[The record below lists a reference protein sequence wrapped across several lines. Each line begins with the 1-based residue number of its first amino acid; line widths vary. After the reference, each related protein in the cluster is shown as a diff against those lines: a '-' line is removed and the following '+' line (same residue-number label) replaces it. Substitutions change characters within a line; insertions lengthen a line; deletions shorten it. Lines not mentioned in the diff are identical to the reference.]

1 MLALFVAMLLAIP
14 WGGTI
19 AQEPPQE
26 DEFVEDTGAPAE
38 EEEAAALPLLAGEQI
53 MRITFFSVDQMA
65 YITHPFFQI
74 TGDNDFRG
82 GQAGNS
88 AFGIME
94 AATDKNE
101 STLIKAFH
109 TIPALGFET
118 GQNLEFF
125 FPKAAT
131 VGFDYVRISQTDKES
146 LDTTK
151 KIVTIPRITMDT
163 YYYAIYAKAYA
174 FNLTEPGL
182 NYFIG
187 SGLALIQGSFL
198 AIPFEGASEKRI
210 EFGQSPV
217 GFTQLGLEIL
227 GDGFGVRY
235 ELRLVNAKK
244 VRLSRNPY
252 LDQASATKI
261 DFSGSMVRLSVFYQ
275 F

>member
-1 MLALFVAMLLAIP
+1 MALFATMLLAIP
-14 WGGTI
+14 WGGTN

-26 DEFVEDTGAPAE
+26 DEFVEDAGAPPAE
-38 EEEAAALPLLAGEQI
+38 GEEAAALPLIAGEQI
-53 MRITFFSVDQMA
+53 MRITFFGIDQMA
-65 YITHPFFQI
+65 YITHPYFQI

-88 AFGIME
+88 AFGISE

-109 TIPALGFET
+109 TIPAFGFET

-125 FPKAAT
+125 LPKA
-131 VGFDYVRISQTDKES
+131 VSIGFDYVRISQTDKEA
-146 LDTTK
+146 LDTEK

-163 YYYAIYAKAYA
+163 YYYSIYAKAYA

-182 NYFIG
+182 NYFVG
-187 SGLALIQGSFL
+187 SGLTLLQGSFL
-198 AIPFEGASEKRI
+198 AIPFEGASVKRI
-210 EFGQSPV
+210 NFGQSPV

-227 GDGFGVRY
+227 GKGFGFRY
-235 ELRLVNAKK
+235 ELRLINAKK

-252 LDQASATKI
+252 LDQASETKI
-261 DFSGSMVRLSVFYQ
+261 DFSGSLVRLSVFYQ